1 MHSLPSKLLEDA
13 VEAFASLPGI
23 GKKTAL
29 RLALHLH
36 KANLEKTQQISE
48 ALINFKTN
56 ISTCKE
62 CHTICDGDTCSIC
75 INPLRDNNIICIV
88 EDLRDVIALENTAQY
103 RGKYHVLGGIIN
115 PMEGVGP
122 ENLHIESLI
131 QKLNNNSI
139 SEIIIALPSTMEG
152 DTTSFYITK
161 KIKHLTIKITTLA
174 RGIPLGGE
182 LEYADELTLGRS
194 ILERINYNK

>member
-75 INPLRDNNIICIV
+75 INPLRDNKIICIV

-122 ENLHIESLI
+122 ENLYIESLI